1 MRMTFNDI
9 PLRGSSGDPDMARQN
24 NSITRRAVVSTT
36 FSLCAVMNLHGML
49 GLQETGPWEV
59 ILLSVQRKTWIW
71 VSNIFSGGIEVA
83 LKSGTAKHYSQLSF
97 SGFTGCEIA
106 FLCQDASVLL
116 CLQPLG
122 ELHGLQGSE

>member
-1 MRMTFNDI
+1 MGGHIAECPEEDLDLGFEHF
-9 PLRGSSGDPDMARQN
+9 QN
-24 NSITRRAVVSTT
+24 AS
-36 FSLCAVMNLHGML
+36 
-49 GLQETGPWEV
+49 
-59 ILLSVQRKTWIW
+59 
-71 VSNIFSGGIEVA
+71 SGGIEVT